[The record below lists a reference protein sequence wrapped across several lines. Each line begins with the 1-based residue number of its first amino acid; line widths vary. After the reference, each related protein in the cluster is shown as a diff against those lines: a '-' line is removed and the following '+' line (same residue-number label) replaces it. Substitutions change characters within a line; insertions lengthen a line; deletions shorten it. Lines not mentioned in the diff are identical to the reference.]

1 MNIEKSRL
9 ISEAAPHLNASLGT
23 INGNEFAAIVPV
35 IPGHIGGR
43 ETNIVSAKALH
54 KALGVGKDFSTWI
67 TDRISEYD
75 FTIGHDY
82 SVHKTISPNL
92 GKSPNGAAYSK
103 IKQSGR
109 PGKDYL
115 LSVGMAKELAMIE
128 RNDQGRAI
136 RRYFIQCEEELQ
148 RSVPEIAARY
158 RRQLKARISAANNF
172 KPMCD
177 ALNMAR
183 AEMGKTTQ
191 QHHYTNESNMISR
204 IVLGGLTA
212 KQWARINGYSGEPR
226 DHMNAEQLEHLS
238 YLESTNI
245 TLIDM
250 GMEVVDH
257 LFCSCSDSTKTF
269 VHARD
274 VNEMSAMYCASGS
287 SNSEFSESIK
297 KSLPL
302 CGNTVYGY
310 KAPHKTGAGIGVLKI
325 LKATY
330 DAPSVFFYVVG
341 LTHPFFGRWC
351 IIQRLCQSMVAQ
363 AGASSEA
370 PVSFRAGYAN
380 PVWATTSEIGVS
392 GGSVTCYLKEA
403 ATCWLLPL
411 PKNRNLSGLS
421 PQFAAIARQLPPK
434 FIILL
439 PSLNA
444 MLAVLWCAITSAFL
458 LVVSAWRWHMIKTYD
473 VHMDP
478 LERTSQII
486 TLTEVI
492 NDILVSSSP
501 SRDEKLKALLAILD
515 LAVRDVHFLLE
526 GGEMPGKTG
535 ATNE

>member
-183 AEMGKTTQ
+183 AEQGKTTQ
-191 QHHYTNESNMISR
+191 QHHYTNESN
-204 IVLGGLTA
+204 
-212 KQWARINGYSGEPR
+212 
-226 DHMNAEQLEHLS
+226 
-238 YLESTNI
+238 
-245 TLIDM
+245 
-250 GMEVVDH
+250 
-257 LFCSCSDSTKTF
+257 
-269 VHARD
+269 
-274 VNEMSAMYCASGS
+274 
-287 SNSEFSESIK
+287 
-297 KSLPL
+297 
-302 CGNTVYGY
+302 
-310 KAPHKTGAGIGVLKI
+310 
-325 LKATY
+325 
-330 DAPSVFFYVVG
+330 
-341 LTHPFFGRWC
+341 
-351 IIQRLCQSMVAQ
+351 
-363 AGASSEA
+363 
-370 PVSFRAGYAN
+370 
-380 PVWATTSEIGVS
+380 
-392 GGSVTCYLKEA
+392 
-403 ATCWLLPL
+403 
-411 PKNRNLSGLS
+411 
-421 PQFAAIARQLPPK
+421 
-434 FIILL
+434 
-439 PSLNA
+439 
-444 MLAVLWCAITSAFL
+444 
-458 LVVSAWRWHMIKTYD
+458 
-473 VHMDP
+473 
-478 LERTSQII
+478 
-486 TLTEVI
+486 
-492 NDILVSSSP
+492 
-501 SRDEKLKALLAILD
+501 
-515 LAVRDVHFLLE
+515 
-526 GGEMPGKTG
+526 
-535 ATNE
+535 

>member
-1 MNIEKSRL
+1 MLTAQKKIFSLAGMSPKS
-9 ISEAAPHLNASLGT
+9 
-23 INGNEFAAIVPV
+23 
-35 IPGHIGGR
+35 
-43 ETNIVSAKALH
+43 
-54 KALGVGKDFSTWI
+54 
-67 TDRISEYD
+67 
-75 FTIGHDY
+75 
-82 SVHKTISPNL
+82 
-92 GKSPNGAAYSK
+92 
-103 IKQSGR
+103 
-109 PGKDYL
+109 
-115 LSVGMAKELAMIE
+115 
-128 RNDQGRAI
+128 
-136 RRYFIQCEEELQ
+136 
-148 RSVPEIAARY
+148 
-158 RRQLKARISAANNF
+158 
-172 KPMCD
+172 
-177 ALNMAR
+177 
-183 AEMGKTTQ
+183 
-191 QHHYTNESNMISR
+191 SNM
-204 IVLGGLTA
+204 TA
-212 KQWARINGYSGEPR
+212 KSDINTADTSKVYHLLVVGAGALTMSEITVDGVSVEKVSGCAREF
-226 DHMNAEQLEHLS
+226 L
-238 YLESTNI
+238 
-245 TLIDM
+245 
-250 GMEVVDH
+250 VVDD

-274 VNEMSAMYCASGS
+274 VNEMSAMYCASGA

-310 KAPHKTGAGIGVLKI
+310 KAPHKTGAGIGVLVNRM
-325 LKATY
+325 ATY

-370 PVSFRAGYAN
+370 PVSIRAGYAN

-392 GGSVTCYLKEA
+392 GGSVTCYRMEA

-492 NDILVSSSP
+492 NDILVSNSP

-526 GGEMPGKTG
+526 GGQMPCKTG
-535 ATNE
+535 AISDAAAFSMRSTSPSIRESIDFSGCPSFMRIASTSQEVLSPPEARTDRLNSSCNSDGMRNATRLDLLIAKTISVSNIHTVYHCITLLYAQISARK